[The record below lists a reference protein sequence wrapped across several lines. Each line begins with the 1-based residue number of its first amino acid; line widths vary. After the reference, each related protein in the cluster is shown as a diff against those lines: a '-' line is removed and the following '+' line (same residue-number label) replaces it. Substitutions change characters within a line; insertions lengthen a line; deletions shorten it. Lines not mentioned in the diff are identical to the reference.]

1 MIEILRETTSRMPSV
16 NWHIASQGINF
27 GSNDILQGR
36 RLTSVLMRWRSLQLF
51 LQSSADSFCIWFCV
65 YTRQVLQLA
74 GMQL

>member
-1 MIEILRETTSRMPSV
+1 MPSV
-16 NWHIASQGINF
+16 NGHIASQGINF

-51 LQSSADSFCIWFCV
+51 LQSFADSFCIWFRV